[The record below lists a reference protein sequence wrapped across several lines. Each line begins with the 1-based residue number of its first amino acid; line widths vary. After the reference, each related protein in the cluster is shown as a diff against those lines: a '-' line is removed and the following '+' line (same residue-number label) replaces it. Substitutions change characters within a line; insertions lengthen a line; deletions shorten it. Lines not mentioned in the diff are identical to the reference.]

1 VKSPGIVAVGLALAV
16 ALASCTRT
24 VERIVVVTPTP
35 AGTPT
40 LTAEELAYL
49 EAVATVEREAT
60 VQARVEARETASA
73 KPTNTPRPTLTPRPP
88 PYKLALISAS
98 CTTHS
103 DIGYSECEGFV
114 KNISSQTLEDIQ
126 VVVEWVDAG
135 GVPRSSDDAL
145 IDYNPLL
152 PGQESPWSTVGDY
165 NPALTRF
172 RVRFTEFFGGTILTR
187 DDRQ

>member
-1 VKSPGIVAVGLALAV
+1 MAVGLALVV
-16 ALASCTRT
+16 ALVACTRT
-24 VERIVVVTPTP
+24 VEKVVVVTATP

-40 LTAEELAYL
+40 LTVEEAAYIQ
-49 EAVATVEREAT
+49 AVATAQREAT
-60 VQARVEARETASA
+60 AEAVVHARETVAA
-73 KPTNTPRPTLTPRPP
+73 MPTPTRVPTRTPVPP

-98 CTTHS
+98 CTRHA

-114 KNISSQTLEDIQ
+114 KNISNQTLEDIQ
-126 VVVEWVDAG
+126 VVIEWVDDG
-135 GVPRSSDDAL
+135 GTPRSSDDAL

-152 PGQESPWSTVGDY
+152 AGQESPWSTVGDY
-165 NPALTRF
+165 NPALTHF

>member
-1 VKSPGIVAVGLALAV
+1 L
-16 ALASCTRT
+16 T
-24 VERIVVVTPTP
+24 VE
-35 AGTPT
+35 
-40 LTAEELAYL
+40 ESAYL
-49 EAVATVEREAT
+49 QAVATAEREAT
-60 VQARVEARETASA
+60 AEARVHAMETAA
-73 KPTNTPRPTLTPRPP
+73 AMPTRTPVPP

-98 CTTHS
+98 CTRHT

-114 KNISSQTLEDIQ
+114 KNISNQTLEDIQ
-126 VVVEWVDAG
+126 VVIEWVDDAG
-135 GVPRSSDDAL
+135 TPRSSDEAL

-152 PGQESPWSTVGDY
+152 PGQESPWSTFGDY